1 MNTIRLINL
10 IIMLRKSFFIIAALV
25 AAFQSQAA
33 PVDVATAKATAKQ
46 YLVNQMYAGKIMA
59 PAAIEPTLILTEK
72 GDVNKETPVYYIFN
86 TSTTFVIVSGDDRAE
101 EVLAVG
107 DKPLNLDR
115 MPANMKE
122 WLGTYKEQIDFL
134 ISNPDLKVEKPAP
147 TKAGTTVAP
156 LLTALWDQ
164 DAPYWNQCKF
174 TYNNQTYQC
183 YTGCPATS
191 AAMVLYYWKWPTAQV
206 AAINS
211 YTNTLDL
218 SSYQSVN
225 YTYPSL
231 PAVTFDWAN
240 MKDRYNTYNNAQA
253 NAVATLMRYVGQAEK
268 MMYGTASAGGSGIYN
283 SDTQNIADM
292 FILFGYDSSTT
303 RVVNKS
309 SYSSTNW
316 ANLLQNELEAGR
328 PVVYL
333 AVSSGAGGHAF
344 NVDGYDASTNKYHI
358 NWGWSGD
365 GNTYCAMNAFNDG
378 EYTFSQS
385 QQMVIGIKPTADYF
399 GPMITT
405 SEEALT
411 MEGVVGQA
419 TTSTFTV
426 TGSNLTG
433 NVTLTVSGTGFS
445 VSPTTISASEAAAG
459 KTVTVTYNPT
469 AAGTHNGTIT
479 LKSTGA
485 TNKTVS
491 LTGTAKY
498 GVDAPVLAAASDITE
513 TGFTA
518 TWTHNPSVN
527 VTYTLDVRRNGQ
539 TVSGFPKTGIT
550 AKTYNVTGLTKD
562 QTYTF
567 RVKAVPT
574 NTSTANESDWSN
586 NQTVTLTVAAV
597 PTITTTANTL
607 GFGSIMVGQN
617 NQKSFTVTGANLEGN
632 ITAALTDANGVFT
645 LNTTSITPA
654 QAANGKAITV
664 TFTPKANVE
673 YQGTI
678 TLTSANAQTKTVTLT
693 GSGAYADPVMLAADE
708 NYININKFRA
718 DWTDA
723 TPDANVASYTLE
735 VNYVAPEPP
744 APVVELIGS
753 LLGTDFTGSATGY
766 YEVTL
771 PAPWGG
777 TNVRGG
783 LNSIIYFRNNY
794 QGSGTPGNIT
804 YTIPEG
810 YENQTFTMKI
820 TTGSSSDGAGNLTV
834 ATRQT
839 SAVGHDFTSG
849 ETYAWVVTAT
859 SGQQITI
866 TTTESNYSPDIA
878 KIEVYSGDATAVTL
892 RANETGDE
900 TQRTITGITNK
911 YYDVTGLIDEGT
923 YNYKVKAIYTNGT
936 ESNWSNIEE
945 VTLFGNQTWIKGDV
959 NGDGEVDVR
968 DITALIDVI
977 MNSVTDN
984 PRADVSEDGEIDVRD
999 ITALIDIIMNS

>member
-1 MNTIRLINL
+1 MLKKSLLIV
-10 IIMLRKSFFIIAALV
+10 AALV
-25 AAFQSQAA
+25 AAFQSLAA

-46 YLVNQMYAGKIMA
+46 YLVNQIYAGKFMA
-59 PAAIEPTLILTEK
+59 PAATEPVLIKTEMGK
-72 GDVNKETPVYYIFN
+72 VNQEAPVFYIFN
-86 TSTTFVIVSGDDRAE
+86 TSTTFVVVSADDRAE
-101 EVLAVG
+101 EVLVVG

-115 MPANMKE
+115 FPDGLKE
-122 WLGTYKEQIDFL
+122 MLSCYTEEIDWLL
-134 ISNPDLKVEKPAP
+134 SNPDAQVEKPVSFRAP
-147 TKAGTTVAP
+147 GAKAVTYGP
-156 LLTALWDQ
+156 LLTCNWDQ
-164 DAPYWNQCKF
+164 TAPYYNQCKF
-174 TYNNQTYQC
+174 TYNGTSYQC
-183 YTGCPATS
+183 LTGCPATS
-191 AAMVLYYWKWPTAQV
+191 ASMVMYFWKWPTAQV
-206 AAINS
+206 AAISS
-211 YTNTLDL
+211 YTEELNL
-218 SSYQSVN
+218 SYYNSVN
-225 YTYPSL
+225 FTYPALS
-231 PAVTFDWAN
+231 ATTFDWAN
-240 MKDRYNTYNNAQA
+240 MKDSYSGSYTTAQGT
-253 NAVATLMRYVGQAEK
+253 AVATLMRYVGQAEK
-268 MMYGTASAGGSGIYN
+268 MQYGTESAGGSGILTTK
-283 SDTQNIADM
+283 TQQIVDM
-292 FILFGYDSSTT
+292 FTRFGYDSSTT
-303 RVVNKS
+303 RVVKKT
-309 SYSSTNW
+309 SYSEANW
-316 ANLLQNELEAGR
+316 ATLIQNEMAAGR
-328 PVVYL
+328 PIVFM
-333 AVSSGAGGHAF
+333 AVDNSNGGHAF
-344 NVDGYDASTNKYHI
+344 NVDGYRDSDNKYHV
-358 NWGWSGD
+358 NFGWSGD
-365 GNTYCAMNAFNDG
+365 GNAWCAMNSFGYSQWGTTYNFNQG
-378 EYTFSQS
+378 
-385 QQMVIGIKPTADYF
+385 QQAVIGIKPTADYF

-693 GSGAYADPVMLAADE
+693 GNGAYADPVMLAADE

-794 QGSGTPGNIT
+794 QGTGTAGNIT

-810 YENQTFTMKI
+810 YENKTFTMKI
-820 TTGSSSDGAGNLTV
+820 TTQNATDGAGNLIV
-834 ATRQT
+834 ATPQT
-839 SAVGHDFTSG
+839 AAVGHTFSAG
-849 ETYAWVVTAT
+849 ETYAWKVNAS
-859 SGQQITI
+859 SGEKITI
-866 TTTESNYSPDIA
+866 TTTDANYSPNIT
-878 KIEVYSGDATAVTL
+878 KIEVYSGDATGAK
-892 RANETGDE
+892 ASETGDE

-911 YYDVTGLIDEGT
+911 YYDVANLIDEGT
-923 YNYKVKAIYTNGT
+923 YTYKVKAIYSNGS

-945 VTLFGNQTWIKGDV
+945 VTLFGNATGLQGDV